1 MTSAQK
7 RTALNHYSA
16 YKRST
21 TYSLNEAYGKYSS
34 AKANA
39 WEYCEN
45 LMEKHDG
52 HGLKVISHNAHIF
65 TAGFMF
71 EQDGKEM
78 FMYIS
83 PSSDIPVEVA

>member
-21 TYSLNEAYGKYSS
+21 TYSLDSAYGTDSS
-34 AKANA
+34 AKARA
-39 WEYCEN
+39 WRYCED
-45 LMEKHDG
+45 LMNQYDG
-52 HGLKVISHNAHIF
+52 YGLKVIGHNYHTF
-65 TAGFMF
+65 SAGFMF

-78 FMYIS
+78 FMYITHAR
-83 PSSDIPVEVA
+83 DTAVEVA